1 MRRRV
6 LSDDGRAQT
15 FGDTASDEAVRT
27 TFVDREASLWRAVG
41 DRSTGRC
48 ATRLVDALTRLADAI
63 LAAAFRR
70 ATIIECFVRRL
81 AERDTVKLGKL
92 RLILLPLGG
101 STTMASAL
109 VEVEATTATNA
120 TIHNWTIVFLHE
132 PIETPQLILLGYT
145 E

>member
-15 FGDTASDEAVRT
+15 FGDAASDEAVGT
-27 TFVDREASLWRAVG
+27 TPVDRAASLWRAVG
-41 DRSTGRC
+41 DRSIGRC
-48 ATRLVDALTRLADAI
+48 ATRLVDALSRLADTI

-81 AERDTVKLGKL
+81 AERETVTLGKL
-92 RLILLPLGG
+92 RLILLPSGG
-101 STTMASAL
+101 SNAIASAL
-109 VEVEATTATNA
+109 VQMEVPTATNA

-132 PIETPQLILLGYT
+132 PIETPQLNLLGYT
-145 E
+145 K